1 MVYLTAPTPGTSA
14 VCWCVPGG
22 SFFSSAASGTSTGP
36 PPVQPVSRVRRN
48 KIGNRRIVRA
58 SKKPPSG
65 RAGLF
70 SLLSAS
76 VEDHGL
82 AGVHEDA
89 VFEVPAHGAGQH
101 HLLQVAS
108 LLHQV
113 LELIAVRNPYHVL
126 LDDRPLVQVFSSVVD
141 GTPIYVGASFVL
153 LCE

>member
-1 MVYLTAPTPGTSA
+1 MPSHEPRRVEPIRTI
-14 VCWCVPGG
+14 WC
-22 SFFSSAASGTSTGP
+22 
-36 PPVQPVSRVRRN
+36 RRL
-48 KIGNRRIVRA
+48 IA
-58 SKKPPSG
+58 W
-65 RAGLF
+65 
-70 SLLSAS
+70 LSAS

-89 VFEVPAHGAGQH
+89 VFEVPAHCAGQH

-108 LLHQV
+108 LLHKV

-126 LDDRPLVQVFSSVVD
+126 LDDRTLVQVFSSVVD